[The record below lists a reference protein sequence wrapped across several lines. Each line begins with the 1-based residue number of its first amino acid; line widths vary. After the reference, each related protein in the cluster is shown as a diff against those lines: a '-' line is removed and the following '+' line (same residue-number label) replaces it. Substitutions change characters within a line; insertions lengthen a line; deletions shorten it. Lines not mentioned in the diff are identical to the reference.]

1 VEAVETRGKLLLSLR
16 CRLTTRTAPP
26 AAGRQ
31 KWLSHYGRKSGKN
44 MFAMTLQAP
53 SGLGAA
59 LGSPLVMMVIVM
71 GIFYV
76 MLILPQQ
83 RQRKKLQEMLSALKA
98 GDKVITNGGIY
109 GVINGIDGDTVILK
123 IADTGS
129 SPVKI
134 RIARSAITQVEA
146 SEDAK

>member
-1 VEAVETRGKLLLSLR
+1 MILAALSM
-16 CRLTTRTAPP
+16 
-26 AAGRQ
+26 
-31 KWLSHYGRKSGKN
+31 S
-44 MFAMTLQAP
+44 LQSP
-53 SGLGAA
+53 SGLGGA
-59 LGSPLVMMVIVM
+59 LGSPLLMMVVVM

-83 RQRKKLQEMLSALKA
+83 RQRTKTQEMLSALKT
-98 GDKVITNGGIY
+98 GDKVVTNGGIY
-109 GVINGIDGDTVILK
+109 GVINGFDGDTVILK

-146 SEDAK
+146 TEDAK

>member
-1 VEAVETRGKLLLSLR
+1 MITVMA
-16 CRLTTRTAPP
+16 
-26 AAGRQ
+26 
-31 KWLSHYGRKSGKN
+31 
-44 MFAMTLQAP
+44 LQA
-53 SGLGAA
+53 SGPASVLGN
-59 LGSPLVMMVIVM
+59 PLVMMIVVM

-83 RQRKKLQEMLSALKA
+83 RQRKKTQAMIAALKS
-98 GDKVITNGGIY
+98 GDKVVTNSGIY
-109 GVINGIDGDTVILK
+109 GTINAIDGDVIILK

-134 RIARSAITQVEA
+134 RIARSAIAQVEA